1 MGPLCLWQCLKLAA
15 PKRDCLIIKIN
26 WKYGMYS
33 WVQTKNVPPS
43 YFNMYILHQ
52 YQGWEGFISFPSLVW
67 KVLGRWECC
76 KEVTLTLGGLTST
89 SSRIEQGSKL
99 RRLICILKNHGFLT
113 FRLIDYTDPYDI
125 EYACFML
132 SKPPPLPQWQALTTP
147 LQPPVCILFLF
158 DHFCVA
164 TL

>member
-1 MGPLCLWQCLKLAA
+1 
-15 PKRDCLIIKIN
+15 
-26 WKYGMYS
+26 MYDMNF
-33 WVQTKNVPPS
+33 KAGKDL
-43 YFNMYILHQ
+43 FHFLHL
-52 YQGWEGFISFPSLVW
+52 YE
-67 KVLGRWECC
+67 RWECC

-89 SSRIEQGSKL
+89 SSRIERGSKL
-99 RRLICILKNHGFLT
+99 RRLICIHLNSSNHGFLT

-147 LQPPVCILFLF
+147 LQPPVCIFF
-158 DHFCVA
+158 FFEHFCVIFFA